1 MSRKA
6 ICGSTLTILVLATLV
21 ITTSYGDAPARHG
34 HPRESLSIGDTAP
47 DWGSL
52 PATDG
57 NRYSMADLD
66 NQFLV
71 VVFACHHCPTVV
83 AYEDRIKQI
92 QADYEDQDVRVV
104 ALNPNG
110 IYPMSRMQERA
121 EEKEYNF
128 LYIMDE
134 SKESGHRFGA
144 RNTPHVFVLDED
156 RVVRYMGGIDNS
168 PNEANAHQ
176 HHLRDALDAL
186 LEGQDPPVAETR
198 ALGCTVKYGCTEA
211 YRARYL

>member
-1 MSRKA
+1 
-6 ICGSTLTILVLATLV
+6 
-21 ITTSYGDAPARHG
+21 
-34 HPRESLSIGDTAP
+34 
-47 DWGSL
+47 
-52 PATDG
+52 
-57 NRYSMADLD
+57 
-66 NQFLV
+66 
-71 VVFACHHCPTVV
+71 
-83 AYEDRIKQI
+83 
-92 QADYEDQDVRVV
+92 
-104 ALNPNG
+104 
-110 IYPMSRMQERA
+110 
-121 EEKEYNF
+121 
-128 LYIMDE
+128 MDE

>member
-6 ICGSTLTILVLATLV
+6 ICWSTLTILALATLV

-121 EEKEYNF
+121 E
-128 LYIMDE
+128 
-134 SKESGHRFGA
+134 
-144 RNTPHVFVLDED
+144 
-156 RVVRYMGGIDNS
+156 
-168 PNEANAHQ
+168 
-176 HHLRDALDAL
+176 
-186 LEGQDPPVAETR
+186 
-198 ALGCTVKYGCTEA
+198 
-211 YRARYL
+211 